1 VLVFPNEAQPISSQY
16 CSVAGV
22 PHTFSLHGGSRP
34 ASLCD
39 PNWLAV
45 GHGNNRILLVLKIGG
60 DVAGGDVVG
69 GAVVGGAVRTCAG
82 EKVLQ
87 VTDKL
92 VKGFHKCGV
101 ATVHPRWKLFRM
113 SAV

>member
-1 VLVFPNEAQPISSQY
+1 MLVFPNEAQPISSQY
-16 CSVAGV
+16 CFVAGV
-22 PHTFSLHGGSRP
+22 PRTFSLYGGSRP

-45 GHGNNRILLVLKIGG
+45 AHGNNRILLVLKI
-60 DVAGGDVVG
+60 G